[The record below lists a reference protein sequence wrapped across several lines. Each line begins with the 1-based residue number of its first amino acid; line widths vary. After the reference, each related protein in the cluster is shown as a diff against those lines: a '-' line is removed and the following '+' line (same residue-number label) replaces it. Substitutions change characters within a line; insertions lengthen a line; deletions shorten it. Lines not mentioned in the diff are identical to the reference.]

1 VLLTLEADRR
11 DGTDAREAVDGIRIE
26 LKERRF
32 DVLVGINL
40 LREELDLPE
49 VSLVAIPDADKS
61 SFRLMTIQ
69 PCSWPRRPAPG

>member
-61 SFRLMTIQ
+61 SFRLMTTQ